1 MGSTLNMRIYGTING
16 QAELVQSPT
25 LCIWEFQRYDQ
36 DGVVKSYLGFECI
49 SQELI
54 PENGEVI
61 TNFSSWLNQYT
72 PTEEI

>member
-1 MGSTLNMRIYGTING
+1 MRIYGTING
-16 QAELVQSPT
+16 QSEIVQSPT
-25 LCIWEFQRYDQ
+25 LCIWEFQRYEE
-36 DGVVKSYLGFECI
+36 DGSIKPYLGFECT

-61 TNFSSWLNQYT
+61 TDFRSWMNQYA